1 MHWVVSNILKNP
13 LNGYN
18 LLLTKSKIVTTLA
31 AEYKLNFA
39 PITFQL
45 LIYLSLLE
53 TNKPYLMTTLRM
65 PALQT
70 LLLFSHSID
79 ANARYRATIC
89 LKVLFRR
96 FEKHFWL
103 LADWQKDFI
112 HSDKEGRISTLQ
124 HFPHCKAY

>member
-18 LLLTKSKIVTTLA
+18 FLLTKSKIVTTLNLTIKSLA

-79 ANARYRATIC
+79 TNARYRSTIC
-89 LKVLFRR
+89 LKVLCRR
-96 FEKHFWL
+96 FEKHF
-103 LADWQKDFI
+103 AD
-112 HSDKEGRISTLQ
+112 
-124 HFPHCKAY
+124 